1 MGGQAGLEPCT
12 NLRVLYL
19 FQNNLTALEGLDAC
33 PLITHLY
40 LQNNRIRALDN
51 ISHLSNLV
59 KL

>member
-1 MGGQAGLEPCT
+1 M
-12 NLRVLYL
+12 LYL